1 MDYLRI
7 IKLIVLT
14 FAKCAT
20 SLLCLQKKNSCV
32 ELHLSLCLRLVLLM
46 AFISMVM
53 LQKYCIPLVYSL
65 FVQYFFLQFLHHFV
79 ASV

>member
-7 IKLIVLT
+7 IKLIVFNICKMCNFTAL
-14 FAKCAT
+14 FRKKK
-20 SLLCLQKKNSCV
+20 QKNFSCV

-53 LQKYCIPLVYSL
+53 LQKYCIP
-65 FVQYFFLQFLHHFV
+65 
-79 ASV
+79 